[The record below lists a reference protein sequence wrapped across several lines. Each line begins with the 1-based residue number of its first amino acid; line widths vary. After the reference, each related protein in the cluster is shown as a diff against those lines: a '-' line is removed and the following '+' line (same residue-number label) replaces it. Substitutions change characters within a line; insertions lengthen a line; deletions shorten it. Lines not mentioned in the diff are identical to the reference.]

1 MAEITD
7 IDESL
12 ALEELD
18 LVDDSLESPVLLT
31 EELPI
36 EESSEE
42 FPLDESTDGR
52 SESEE
57 IDYITSLITES
68 SHDEPTTLREELLRP
83 IEEVT
88 TTPSYEEAPVAS
100 VETESVSE
108 RREDS
113 SEEPH
118 EEEDAHD
125 DSNVTKGYSMT
136 CNCVLA
142 KNEKVVRTYE
152 LIKKRPDSCIITN
165 KRLIVNGPERVEVSI
180 DRVSG
185 VKAVKYTEIN
195 WGKLIFGALFVMI
208 CIFALLFDLSKYVS
222 NAILCYLFVGVGVIF
237 GIIGIIMIVKSI
249 HRRFGI
255 SILTDALSDFATF
268 RRGLGANFSIPST
281 VLIGKMGKDF
291 YNFIQEFGAVIITLN
306 SKRK

>member
-36 EESSEE
+36 EESEEE

-52 SESEE
+52 SKSEE

-68 SHDEPTTLREELLRP
+68 VSDEPTPLREELLRP
-83 IEEVT
+83 IEEPT
-88 TTPSYEEAPVAS
+88 APSYEEAPVES
-100 VETESVSE
+100 IETERASE
-108 RREDS
+108 RREEAY
-113 SEEPH
+113 EEPH
-118 EEEDAHD
+118 EESHD
-125 DSNVTKGYSMT
+125 ESNVTKGYSMT

-152 LIKKRPDSCIITN
+152 LIKKRPDSCIITS

-185 VKAVKYTEIN
+185 VKAVKYTEIS
-195 WGKLIFGALFVMI
+195 WSKLLLGALFVII
-208 CIFALLFDLSKYVS
+208 CIFSLLFDLSKYVL
-222 NAILCYLFVGVGVIF
+222 NAILCYLFVGVGVLL

-255 SILTDALSDFATF
+255 SILTDSLSDFATF
-268 RRGLGANFSIPST
+268 RRGLGANFSIPGT

-291 YNFIQEFGAVIITLN
+291 YNFIQEFGEVIITLN

>member
-36 EESSEE
+36 DESSEE
-42 FPLDESTDGR
+42 FPLEEATDGR
-52 SESEE
+52 SKSEE

-68 SHDEPTTLREELLRP
+68 AHDEPTTLREELLRP
-83 IEEVT
+83 IEEEP
-88 TTPSYEEAPVAS
+88 TTPSYEDVG
-100 VETESVSE
+100 TESASE
-108 RREDS
+108 TMVDS

-118 EEEDAHD
+118 EEEGGHD

-195 WGKLIFGALFVMI
+195 WGKLIFGAFFVII
-208 CIFALLFDLSKYVS
+208 CIFTLLFDLSKYVS
-222 NAILCYLFVGVGVIF
+222 NAILCYLFVGAGALF

-281 VLIGKMGKDF
+281 VLVGKMGKDF

-306 SKRK
+306 NKRK